1 MVSVTSL
8 LDGPPATLVRGVP
21 CPRILYAPP
30 SAVTCAAGD
39 EAIDLAA
46 LAGLHLDEWQRFD
59 LRQAMAEDARG
70 KWAAFEVGLVVSR
83 QNGKGSILEARE
95 LAGLFLLG
103 ERLLIHSAHLFDTA
117 MEHFRRILEL
127 IEGTPEFD
135 SRVKRVSRSHGD
147 EGIELKS
154 GQRLR
159 FKTRTKSGGRGLS
172 GDFVALDEAMILDD
186 TAVGALM
193 PTMAAKS
200 VHGNPQIWYTASAGN
215 PESFVLARIR
225 RRALARSDPSLCYM
239 EHSVDEDVYS
249 ADPDAVAVDPEQIAV
264 ANPTLGIRMSLD
276 HALREQR
283 SMDRV
288 EYARERLGVG
298 QWPADPD
305 DDWVIPR
312 DLWLTLAEPAEPPRP
327 VGKVAFS
334 VDTTPDRKVTS
345 ISVAGVRPDGR
356 PQVQVVEDRAG
367 ATWAVPRLVE
377 LTRQHPNYGVVVD
390 MQSAAASLVEDLR
403 LARVEVIEMNTP
415 DAKQAY
421 GQFYDRCV
429 ETRDLRH
436 LNQPSLNSALKGAS
450 ARDVG
455 DAKLWNRKTPDV
467 DITPLVSATNALW
480 GWTTR
485 HGSGDILQAVW

>member
-1 MVSVTSL
+1 MTSL
-8 LDGPPATLVRGVP
+8 LDAPPATLVRGVP
-21 CPRILYAPP
+21 RPRILWTPP
-30 SAVTCAAGD
+30 SVATTAAGD
-39 EAIDLAA
+39 EAVELAA
-46 LAGLHLDEWQRFD
+46 MAGLHLDEWQQFD

-127 IEGTPEFD
+127 IESSPEFD
-135 SRVKRVSRSHGD
+135 AQVKRVSRSHGD

-225 RRALARSDPSLCYM
+225 RRALRRDDPSLCYM
-239 EHSVDEDVYS
+239 EHSVDEDLYN

-264 ANPTLGIRMSLD
+264 ANPTLGIRMSLE

-288 EYARERLGVG
+288 EYARERLGIG

-312 DLWLTLAEPAEPPRP
+312 LIWLNELADPSEAPPRP
-327 VGKVAFS
+327 VGKVCFS
-334 VDTTPDRKVTS
+334 VDTTPDRRTTS
-345 ISVAGVRPDGR
+345 ISVAGQRPDGA
-356 PQVQVVEDRAG
+356 PQVQVVENRTG
-367 ATWAVPRLVE
+367 ATWAVARIVDLVAE
-377 LTRQHPNYGVVVD
+377 HDCYGVVVD

-403 LARVEVIEMNTP
+403 LQRVEVIEMNTP

-421 GQFYDRCV
+421 GQFYDHCV
-429 ETRDLRH
+429 EAKDLRH
-436 LNQPSLNSALKGAS
+436 LNQPVLNSALKGATE
-450 ARDVG
+450 RDVG
-455 DAKLWNRKTPDV
+455 DAKLWNRKAPDV

>member
-1 MVSVTSL
+1 MTSL
-8 LDGPPATLVRGVP
+8 LGGQPDTLVRGVP
-21 CPRILYAPP
+21 RPRVLYTPP
-30 SAVTCAAGD
+30 SVVTTAAGD
-39 EAIDLAA
+39 EAIELAA
-46 LAGLHLDEWQRFD
+46 LAGLHLDEWQQFD

-117 MEHFRRILEL
+117 MEHFRRVLEL
-127 IEGTPEFD
+127 IESTPEFD

-200 VHGNPQIWYTASAGN
+200 VKGNPQIWYTASAGN

-225 RRALARSDPSLCYM
+225 RRALAGGDPALCYM
-239 EHSVDEDVYS
+239 EHSVDEGLYN
-249 ADPDAVAVDPEQIAV
+249 ADPDAVSVDPEQIAI
-264 ANPTLGIRMSLD
+264 ANPTLGIRMSLE

-288 EYARERLGVG
+288 EYARERLGIG
-298 QWPADPD
+298 QWPPDPD

-312 DLWLTLAEPAEPPRP
+312 DLWLSVLADPAEVPPRP

-334 VDTTPDRKVTS
+334 VDTTPNRKLTS

-356 PQVQVVEDRAG
+356 PQVQVVENRGG

-377 LTRQHPNYGVVVD
+377 LAAAWPSYGVVID
-390 MQSAAASLVEDLR
+390 MQSAAASLVGDLR
-403 LARVEVIEMNTP
+403 LAGVEVIEMTTP
-415 DAKQAY
+415 DAKQAF
-421 GQFYDRCV
+421 GQFYDRCT
-429 ETRDLRH
+429 ETKDLRH
-436 LNQPSLNSALKGAS
+436 LNQPSLNAALKGATE
-450 ARDVG
+450 RDVG

-485 HGSGDILQAVW
+485 HSSGDILQAVW